1 MQCQKTDSAARLEIT
16 RMMRSV
22 CNSYTVMANQV
33 LQPLGLTAT
42 QCEILLYLYQQPSEP
57 VETGTLLQLLQI
69 SPASLSGTLKHLKQK
84 GYIRF
89 SQQGDMRKKQI
100 SLTVRAL
107 EIQGELTATML
118 HLKNIY
124 FQKVTDSECTVVQ
137 DALQKIM
144 HNIKTQME
152 AKQP

>member
-1 MQCQKTDSAARLEIT
+1 MQSQKTDSAARLEIT

-42 QCEILLYLYQQPSEP
+42 QCEILLYLYQQPSEA
-57 VETGTLLQLLQI
+57 VETKALLQLLQI
-69 SPASLSGTLKHLKQK
+69 SPASLSSTLKHLKQK
-84 GYIRF
+84 GYVRF
-89 SQQGDMRKKQI
+89 SQQGDMRKKQV

-118 HLKNIY
+118 RLKEIC
-124 FQKVTDSECTVVQ
+124 FQTVTDSECAVVQ
-137 DALQKIM
+137 DALKKMM

-152 AKQP
+152 AIQP

>member
-1 MQCQKTDSAARLEIT
+1 MRSQKTDSAARLEIT

-100 SLTVRAL
+100 SLTVHAL

-118 HLKNIY
+118 HLKEIY
-124 FQKVTDSECTVVQ
+124 FQQVTDSECFVMQ
-137 DALQKIM
+137 DALLKIM
-144 HNIKTQME
+144 HNIKSQME
-152 AKQP
+152 ARQP

>member
-1 MQCQKTDSAARLEIT
+1 MRSQKTDSAARLEIT

-100 SLTVRAL
+100 SLTVHAL

-118 HLKNIY
+118 HLKEIY
-124 FQKVTDSECTVVQ
+124 FQQVTDSECSVMQ
-137 DALQKIM
+137 DALLKIM
-144 HNIKTQME
+144 HNIKSQME
-152 AKQP
+152 ARQP

>member
-1 MQCQKTDSAARLEIT
+1 MPSRETDAAARLEIT

-22 CNSYTVMANQV
+22 CNSYTIMANQM
-33 LQPLGLTAT
+33 LQPLGLTVT
-42 QCEILLYLYQQPSEP
+42 QCEILLYLYQQPSQP
-57 VETGTLLQLLQI
+57 IETGALLQLLQI
-69 SPASLSGTLKHLKQK
+69 SPATLSGTLKHLKQK

-118 HLKNIY
+118 HLKEIY
-124 FQKVTDSECTVVQ
+124 FQTVTDSECAAIQ
-137 DALQKIM
+137 DALQRIM

>member
-89 SQQGDMRKKQI
+89 SQQGTCERSR
-100 SLTVRAL
+100 SL
-107 EIQGELTATML
+107 
-118 HLKNIY
+118 
-124 FQKVTDSECTVVQ
+124 
-137 DALQKIM
+137 
-144 HNIKTQME
+144 
-152 AKQP
+152 

>member
-1 MQCQKTDSAARLEIT
+1 MQSREKDAALRLEIT

-42 QCEILLYLYQQPSEP
+42 QCEILLHLYQQPSEP

-69 SPASLSGTLKHLKQK
+69 SPASLSSTLKHLKQK

-89 SQQGDMRKKQI
+89 SQRGDMRKKQI

-118 HLKNIY
+118 HLKEIY
-124 FQKVTDSECTVVQ
+124 FRTVTDTECTAVQ

-152 AKQP
+152 AEQP